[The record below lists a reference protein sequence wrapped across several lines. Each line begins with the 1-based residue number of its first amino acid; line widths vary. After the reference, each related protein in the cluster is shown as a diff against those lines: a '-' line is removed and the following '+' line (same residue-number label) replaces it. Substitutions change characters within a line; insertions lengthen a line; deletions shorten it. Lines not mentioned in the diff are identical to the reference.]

1 MRPFVVFVYFLAML
15 FSLTN
20 ASGQT
25 LIAGYE
31 CRVNIDIQNVTKDKD
46 RVKITIYTPP
56 IKSRHVRYVMP
67 AYLPGMGN
75 KVDNGQFVHE
85 FYALDDRGMPIKAVK
100 RQSGNVILLKL
111 DKGRTLRKLEYWVD
125 DSWGESDGKDYHN
138 ERYSLIPNAA
148 GTTFEQGKG
157 FLLNPAYM
165 FGYFEG
171 YSWIPYRVSVLH
183 NEAMFPFSSLS
194 HSEVGVNRDEFLANS
209 YNDLIEY
216 PIYYGEPD
224 TCGFVSRNVY
234 IDIAVV
240 TDSGAITARQI
251 RKYIGAQ
258 VSACTRFIGDIP
270 PCHYKML
277 FFFTK
282 EQKGKAVTNGV
293 FGGASHRSSAVYYLQ
308 ETDDE
313 DQIIAMVTR
322 EISGDLLKMI
332 SFLDQSRSG
341 DGNFL
346 RPQVTASWWMT
357 EGMKSYFSWL
367 ADIRDSV
374 SNEADFMA
382 ALSAKIR
389 LYEDVKNKSLTD
401 VEQLEKSL
409 KNPLVAEK
417 YRARAMLTVFMLD
430 INITQWT
437 GGLLGLREIVLALN
451 DSARFTCDSL
461 EAYIE
466 QKVTSQAKNF
476 CASYCSGNK
485 ELPMIES
492 MSKIGWVYSP
502 TALDSVLTFG
512 QISLYYDEI
521 ADAFF
526 VRQAEQGNRLMLEN
540 GDRLVSI
547 DGTNVDAANLDVVL
561 ATIYSPQDIT
571 QVEVIFIRGNQNERI
586 TASPFFRTVVVD
598 HIVRFDPAG
607 NDDAELLH
615 ARIFSP
621 YGY

>member
-1 MRPFVVFVYFLAML
+1 MRPFVAIVYMFAML

-20 ASGQT
+20 VSGQT

-31 CRVNIDIQNVTKDKD
+31 CRVNIDIQNVTKEKD

-56 IKSRHVRYVMP
+56 IKARHVRYVMP
-67 AYLPGMGN
+67 AYLPGLGN

-100 RQSGNVILLKL
+100 RQGGNVILLKL

-125 DSWGESDGKDYHN
+125 DSWGESNGKDYHN
-138 ERYSLIPNAA
+138 EGYNLIPNAA
-148 GTTFEQGKG
+148 GTSFEHGKG
-157 FLLNPAYM
+157 FLLNPAFM

-171 YSWIPYRVSVLH
+171 YSWIPYRVSILH
-183 NEAMFPFSSLS
+183 NADMFPFSSLS
-194 HSEVGVNRDEFLANS
+194 HSEVGINRDEFLANS
-209 YNDLIEY
+209 YNDLVEY

-240 TDSGAITARQI
+240 TDSGTITARQI

-258 VSACTRFIGDIP
+258 ISASTRFIGDIP

-277 FFFTK
+277 FCFAK
-282 EQKGKAVTNGV
+282 EQKGKAHANGV
-293 FGGASHRSSAVYYLQ
+293 FGKTAHRSSAVYYLR

-313 DQIIAMVTR
+313 DQMIAMITR

-332 SFLDQSRSG
+332 SFLDQSRST

-346 RPQVTASWWMT
+346 KPQVTPSWWLT

-374 SNEADFMA
+374 SSEADFMA

-389 LYEDVKNKSLTD
+389 LYEDVKAKSLTD
-401 VEQLEKSL
+401 VAHLSKELS
-409 KNPLVAEK
+409 NPLVAEE
-417 YRARAMLTVFMLD
+417 YRAKAMLAVFMLD

-437 GGLLGLREIVLALN
+437 GGLIGLREIALALN

-461 EAYIE
+461 EAYLE
-466 QKVTSQAKNF
+466 QKVTPQVKGF
-476 CASYCSGNK
+476 CDSYCHGNK

-502 TALDSVLTFG
+502 TALDSMLTFG
-512 QISLYYDEI
+512 QITLYYDEI

-526 VRQAEQGNRLMLEN
+526 VRQAEPGNRLKLES

-547 DGTNVDAANLDVVL
+547 DGLHVDAANLDAVL
-561 ATIYSPQDIT
+561 AAIYSPQDVAE
-571 QVEVIFIRGNQNERI
+571 VEVIFIRGNRNERI
-586 TASPFFRTVVVD
+586 TASPFFQTVVVD

-607 NDDAELLH
+607 SDDAELLH